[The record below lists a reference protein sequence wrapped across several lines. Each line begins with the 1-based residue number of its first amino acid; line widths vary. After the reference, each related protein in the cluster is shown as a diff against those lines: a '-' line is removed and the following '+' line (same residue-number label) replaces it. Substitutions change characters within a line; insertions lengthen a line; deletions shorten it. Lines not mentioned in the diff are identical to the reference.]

1 MLSLFILLALKTSA
15 AFHEQRRSL
24 ERARTEDYLKRKIR
38 SRPEKSELIRMH
50 ILEEPF
56 LQVKQ
61 LKKACL
67 AVDLND
73 KIAQRPGP
81 MELIHKNILPV
92 HSSIKQ
98 AFIGKASGEN
108 SSFDEDTNDSL
119 SPEQSTSVSE
129 EGCSLGLGPLP
140 TPKETQTGH
149 GIPSPTQV
157 GSLQRVGLRC
167 CAECM
172 QDCKSTIKKLK
183 YHQYIPP
190 DQKGDKEPPPHL
202 DSSYAKI
209 LQQQQLFL
217 QLQILSQQ
225 QQRYHTILPAPTK
238 APVKIYFCV
247 TVFLPSRS
255 QTAQQPSSSSKSM
268 HTSSSPPR
276 PAGAPLDFSKHL
288 VHTCLSSVPLGGT
301 KPVSL
306 PPNLDE
312 MKVAELKSELK
323 LRNLP
328 VSGTKNDLI
337 ERLRT
342 YQELKS
348 PATAAAAQHPES
360 DAGESARP
368 AETLSAEKEKI
379 SKPAKAAPAAV
390 TTAASAV
397 KARATDAAEA
407 TASAE
412 ATKVAYVATFM
423 SSPLNQLS
431 LQPSSVA
438 QLSTNVKEEPRC
450 STPTP
455 SPVLSVDK
463 DRLLQEK
470 DKQIEA
476 LTRMLWQKQRLVE
489 VLKMQLE
496 NGDRGKAP
504 EPISPLGVKE
514 EPLDEP
520 DVAFS
525 MDFDRFPSQ
534 KSPISQEM
542 DITKVIV
549 KQEVIEEEEVKP
561 EKTFQSPITHG
572 LPQSSTQTQ
581 EEHLA
586 QQHIIQKVLLQQQ
599 QHNIQNQTLENQH
612 DLQKLYSSAC
622 SLPPS
627 PLQVLLPLSPPF
639 PPSCGTPHPDPSL
652 QPELQ
657 TVADTTGQ
665 KQHLSHAESGRL
677 EDFLEST
684 TGRPLLG
691 VEPGGLLSLIDD
703 LHNQMLCTSSIL
715 NHPLSPMDT
724 SDTASWEQGLDS
736 MDWLNL
742 TTERDREEESP
753 SLALQT
759 PPSVFSTD
767 FLDSSDLHIHSEFSL

>member
-15 AFHEQRRSL
+15 AFHEQRKSL

-56 LQVKQ
+56 LPVKQ

-140 TPKETQTGH
+140 TPKETLTGH

-157 GSLQRVGLRC
+157 GSPQRVGLRC

-172 QDCKSTIKKLK
+172 QDCCELLK

-276 PAGAPLDFSKHL
+276 PAGAPLNFSKHF

-342 YQELKS
+342 YQELSRGSDTTSSPTAGCTTGPGAEGAGKS
-348 PATAAAAQHPES
+348 SKSAAFIITSNNTRIEVILERVYKLFVNCLIPVFL
-360 DAGESARP
+360 D
-368 AETLSAEKEKI
+368 I
-379 SKPAKAAPAAV
+379 FV
-390 TTAASAV
+390 
-397 KARATDAAEA
+397 
-407 TASAE
+407 
-412 ATKVAYVATFM
+412 F
-423 SSPLNQLS
+423 SPLNQLS

-450 STPTP
+450 STPAP
-455 SPVLSVDK
+455 FPVLSVDK

-470 DKQIEA
+470 DKQIEV

-525 MDFDRFPSQ
+525 MDFDQFPSQ

-549 KQEVIEEEEVKP
+549 KQEVIEEEEVPQAYLKQQSGSSASFSLDHLKIDSTPTLVTDTNGNHFLIALTNHLTGNKIKDPAEGKP
-561 EKTFQSPITHG
+561 PPDLS
-572 LPQSSTQTQ
+572 LNR
-581 EEHLA
+581 L
-586 QQHIIQKVLLQQQ
+586 
-599 QHNIQNQTLENQH
+599 NQ
-612 DLQKLYSSAC
+612 DSSAC

-627 PLQVLLPLSPPF
+627 PLQMLLPPSPPI
-639 PPSCGTPHPDPSL
+639 PPCCGTPHPDPSL

-753 SLALQT
+753 SLQT